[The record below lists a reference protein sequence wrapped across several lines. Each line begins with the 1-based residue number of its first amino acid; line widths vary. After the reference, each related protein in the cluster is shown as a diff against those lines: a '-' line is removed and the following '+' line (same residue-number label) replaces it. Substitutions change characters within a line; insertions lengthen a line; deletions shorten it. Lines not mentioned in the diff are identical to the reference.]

1 MKAST
6 HTDIYRP
13 FTGSLREHPRRWLT
27 IGASS
32 FRQGLKRKIPA
43 LLLFTPVAIGCVIA
57 CFRVYFRFQLL
68 SGDLVDINSPGAA
81 GITMMVTETLG
92 DVVTNIFTYT
102 QGMSF
107 FLLMIVAWYGAGLI
121 ADDRRL
127 GANLLYFSRPISRLD
142 YLFGKGAGAF
152 AFGFLALTLPCLLV
166 CFVATLTSPDWSF
179 IVEEWPSILKVIL
192 FSGIWVSTVTV
203 LVLTISSLVGRKS
216 HALIGIIGTI
226 VLSSGV
232 SAVLAG
238 LFKENAFSLL
248 NLFDNF
254 ERLGEWMFDRWDSD
268 REVTIGQTL
277 AALGG
282 LWGACLLIL
291 SVRIRRLEV
300 VA

>member
-1 MKAST
+1 VKAST

-127 GANLLYFSRPISRLD
+127 GAHLLYFSRPISRLD

-179 IVEEWPSILKVIL
+179 IVEEWRSILKVIL

-248 NLFDNF
+248 DLFENF

-291 SVRIRRLEV
+291 WVRIRRLEV

>member
-1 MKAST
+1 MRAST
-6 HTDIYRP
+6 HTEIYRP
-13 FTGSLREHPRRWLT
+13 FTGSLREHPHRWLT
-27 IGASS
+27 IGASAV
-32 FRQGLKRKIPA
+32 RQGFKRKLPA
-43 LLLFTPVAIGCVIA
+43 LLLFTPIVIGCVIA

-68 SGDLVDINSPGAA
+68 SGELVNINSPGAA

-92 DVVTNIFTYT
+92 DVVANITTYT
-102 QGMSF
+102 QSMAF
-107 FLLMIVAWYGAGLI
+107 FSLMIVAWYGAGLI
-121 ADDRRL
+121 AEDRRL

-142 YLFGKGAGAF
+142 YLLGKGSGTF

-166 CFVATLTSPDWSF
+166 CSVAVFTSPEWSF
-179 IVEEWPSILKVIL
+179 MIEEWPSILKVIL
-192 FSGIWVSTVTV
+192 FSGIWVSTITL

-226 VLSSGV
+226 VLSGGV
-232 SAVLAG
+232 SAVLSH
-238 LFKENAFSLL
+238 LLRENAFSLL
-248 NLFDNF
+248 NLFENF

-282 LWGACLLIL
+282 FWGICLLIL
-291 SVRIRRLEV
+291 SARVRKLEV

>member
-1 MKAST
+1 VKAST
-6 HTDIYRP
+6 HTEIYRP
-13 FTGSLREHPRRWLT
+13 FTGSLRDHPRRWLT
-27 IGASS
+27 IGTSS
-32 FRQGLKRKIPA
+32 FRQGMKRKIPA
-43 LLLFTPVAIGCVIA
+43 LLLFTPVAIGCIIA

-68 SGDLVDINSPGAA
+68 SGQLVNLDSPAAA
-81 GITMMVTETLG
+81 GITMVVTDALG
-92 DVVTNIFTYT
+92 DVVTNIFAYT

-107 FLLMIVAWYGAGLI
+107 FTLMIVAWYGAGLI
-121 ADDRRL
+121 AEDRRL

-142 YLFGKGAGAF
+142 YLFGKGSGAF

-166 CFVATLTSPDWSF
+166 CMVATLTSPDWSF

-192 FSGIWVSTVTV
+192 FSGIWVGTVTV

-232 SAVLAG
+232 SAVLVG

-248 NLFDNF
+248 DLFENF

-291 SVRIRRLEV
+291 SIRLRRLEV

>member
-1 MKAST
+1 VKAST

-32 FRQGLKRKIPA
+32 FRQGMKRKIPA

-68 SGDLVDINSPGAA
+68 SGDLLDINSPGAA

-248 NLFDNF
+248 NLFENF

-277 AALGG
+277 AALGS